1 MWLNGV
7 RQCPSARGGEIS
19 VKRIITKIAAD
30 FKRDAEEI
38 LTGCRKDIRAARIS
52 LSRGSEK

>member
-1 MWLNGV
+1 MPFSPG
-7 RQCPSARGGEIS
+7 REIS

-38 LTGCRKDIRAARIS
+38 
-52 LSRGSEK
+52 

>member
-1 MWLNGV
+1 MVKWSSPMPFSPG
-7 RQCPSARGGEIS
+7 REIS

-30 FKRDAEEI
+30 FKMDAEEI